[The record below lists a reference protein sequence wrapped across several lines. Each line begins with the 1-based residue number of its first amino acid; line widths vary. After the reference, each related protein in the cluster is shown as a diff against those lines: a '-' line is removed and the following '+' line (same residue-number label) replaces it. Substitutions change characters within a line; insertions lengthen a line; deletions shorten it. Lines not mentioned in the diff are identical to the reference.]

1 MFVHKPLDLLEYD
14 TINIEGKRF
23 YQLPNGNYP
32 SITTVLSSLSKDSI
46 EKWKK
51 SIGTEEAEKISKYAS
66 ERGTAMHLLCE
77 EYLNNVGVLGE
88 SLDSTKE
95 TEDAIILF
103 ESLRPELDKINNIL
117 GQEKVLYSDRL
128 KVAGRVDCIG
138 EYNGVLS
145 IIDFKTAKKP
155 KKEEWI
161 QNYFMQATFYALCV
175 YELTGVKVKNLAIL
189 IAVDNKPP
197 QVFTKEIKPYID
209 NLLKVIRNFEV

>member
-1 MFVHKPLDLLEYD
+1 
-14 TINIEGKRF
+14 
-23 YQLPNGNYP
+23 
-32 SITTVLSSLSKDSI
+32 
-46 EKWKK
+46 
-51 SIGTEEAEKISKYAS
+51 
-66 ERGTAMHLLCE
+66 MHLLCE